1 MADVLIVCVREDE
14 PRAKALAE
22 MFEAAGF
29 SIGGAPGSDGALR
42 SSGAGLVVW
51 SQASIRS
58 RPFLDA
64 AQRVI
69 NAEKAVVAS
78 LIEPPPPSSIGDS
91 PVFDLSR
98 WDGDPN
104 DPSLDPLFFAV
115 DRMVNSARAGVG
127 ATTQAE
133 PRGYEPPAP
142 SYEPPPRAARP
153 PAEPKAN
160 FARGASPGDPLGSE
174 AEHWRA
180 IRDSRNPSDFMDYLA
195 RYGAEGAFAE
205 VAELRLKQ
213 LTQSSG
219 SEARSSAPSQRPL
232 TPPASRPTLPSR
244 PLESTRRLDAPPM
257 RRAEPAPL
265 RRPPTDRGF
274 DRNDLREPRAEGNGS
289 PMRAFILIALLGG
302 AALAGGLYFGG
313 GIPNFASAPER
324 EQVADVG
331 ATTPFDEPSD
341 MLDEPVG
348 VPLEDSTAPAPAPD
362 RRAEARREEARREEA
377 RREEARRE
385 PAPTRPT
392 EAPPAPTTSWAANN
406 GTGGP
411 TSLSPGSSAPATNAT
426 PPVPVPLN
434 PSVTAASAPTN
445 RGSTRPA
452 GNVVWSQ
459 RPSARRVADLYPDR
473 ASREGVGGRV
483 ELDCSVRSNQTLACS
498 VSNESPSGLG
508 FGRAALSAAGS
519 YRAQPWLSDGTDST
533 GARTRVVFQF
543 NAPEQ

>member
-1 MADVLIVCVREDE
+1 
-14 PRAKALAE
+14 
-22 MFEAAGF
+22 
-29 SIGGAPGSDGALR
+29 
-42 SSGAGLVVW
+42 
-51 SQASIRS
+51 
-58 RPFLDA
+58 
-64 AQRVI
+64 
-69 NAEKAVVAS
+69 
-78 LIEPPPPSSIGDS
+78 
-91 PVFDLSR
+91 
-98 WDGDPN
+98 
-104 DPSLDPLFFAV
+104 
-115 DRMVNSARAGVG
+115 
-127 ATTQAE
+127 
-133 PRGYEPPAP
+133 
-142 SYEPPPRAARP
+142 
-153 PAEPKAN
+153 
-160 FARGASPGDPLGSE
+160 
-174 AEHWRA
+174 
-180 IRDSRNPSDFMDYLA
+180 MDYLA

-219 SEARSSAPSQRPL
+219 SEARAAAPPPRPL

-244 PLESTRRLDAPPM
+244 LESTRRLDAPPM

-265 RRPPTDRGF
+265 RRPPPDRGF
-274 DRNDLREPRAEGNGS
+274 DRADLREPRAEGGAS

-313 GIPNFASAPER
+313 GIPNFASAPEP
-324 EQVADVG
+324 EQVAEVG
-331 ATTPFDEPSD
+331 ATAPFDEPSD
-341 MLDEPVG
+341 VLDEPVG
-348 VPLEDSTAPAPAPD
+348 VPLEDSAAPAPAPD

-385 PAPTRPT
+385 PAPTRPRET
-392 EAPPAPTTSWAANN
+392 DAPPAPTTSWAANN
-406 GTGGP
+406 AAGGP
-411 TSLSPGSSAPATNAT
+411 TSLSPGSSPSTNAT
-426 PPVPVPLN
+426 PPAPVPLGA
-434 PSVTAASAPTN
+434 SVTPAATPTN
-445 RGSTRPA
+445 RGSTRLA

-498 VSNESPSGLG
+498 VSNESPAGLG